1 MAINKEEALNYYKN
15 LLIIQYNNK
24 PKAQETIEL
33 NLNALLKDDIL
44 NQLEDAFNLETAIG
58 KQLDILGKYIGLD
71 SFFSQSAN
79 IIGDFFSF
87 STYSTFTTDNGD
99 LGFSTYST
107 FGTETTKFLSYNNIT
122 GTQIL
127 SDDDY
132 RFLLKLKIIQN
143 NIDHSV
149 KSIDD
154 GLYTFFED
162 VLVMVNNTDMTITYF
177 VQGGQE
183 TSNLALIA
191 FQKGVL
197 PKPMGVKIEGIILR
211 NKKMFSFIKYNSN
224 LISDK
229 VTGFTNYSSGFS
241 KEGEMLNY
249 EKALN

>member
-71 SFFSQSAN
+71 RFFSQPAN

-87 STYSTFTTDNGD
+87 STYSTFTTDTGD

-149 KSIDD
+149 KDYIHF
-154 GLYTFFED
+154 L
-162 VLVMVNNTDMTITYF
+162 
-177 VQGGQE
+177 
-183 TSNLALIA
+183 
-191 FQKGVL
+191 
-197 PKPMGVKIEGIILR
+197 
-211 NKKMFSFIKYNSN
+211 KMF
-224 LISDK
+224 
-229 VTGFTNYSSGFS
+229 
-241 KEGEMLNY
+241 
-249 EKALN
+249 